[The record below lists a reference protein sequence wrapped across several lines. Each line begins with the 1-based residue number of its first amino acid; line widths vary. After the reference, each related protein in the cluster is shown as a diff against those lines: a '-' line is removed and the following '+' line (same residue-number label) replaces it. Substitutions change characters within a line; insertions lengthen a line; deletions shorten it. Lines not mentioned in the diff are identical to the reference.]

1 MSTVE
6 KDLVKDSK
14 IVSSENGKH
23 AESGK
28 TVTEKSEETN
38 EPTKETEKPRS
49 RVPIYVVAGIIL
61 LTTVVGTAWWLYARQ
76 FVTTDDAIV
85 EGFVSVVSPKVSAHV
100 SRIHVK
106 ENQLVKKGDLLI
118 EFEAQEQGAKLEQA
132 KARLQT
138 AFAARMKAQANVAFS
153 RKTSQAGLTQ
163 AGFNLEAARTN
174 IEQSR
179 LASDSKQ
186 NAIEKARTQ
195 AGTAEANYKQT
206 QAQIPA
212 AEASLAQA
220 KALVPVAQN
229 KLEVAR
235 LEHERDRQLF
245 DAGDVSKQ
253 KLEQSNKE
261 LNVAQGELI
270 SAEKQVDIA
279 ESRLEALRRAV
290 EVERSRMQEA
300 RVGIA
305 AAENDFRQSQ
315 SQINLVSAQADES
328 AGRLLEAKAM
338 PEKVA
343 VDETDISAAEAEVM
357 QAQAAVNQA
366 ELELSYTKIYA
377 PQDGYVVHRSVQ
389 EGQLV
394 QPDQT
399 LMAITQ
405 SELWVVAN
413 FKETQIER
421 LKAGQKV
428 DIYIDAYPSAVFQ
441 GRVDS
446 FQAGTGSRFSVLPS
460 ENATGNFVKVVQRIP
475 VKIVF
480 ETPPDTTK
488 YLLVP
493 GMSVVPKVHVK

>member
-6 KDLVKDSK
+6 KDLVKNDK

-23 AESGK
+23 AESSA
-28 TVTEKSEETN
+28 VAPEEPEETI
-38 EPTKETEKPRS
+38 EPEKETEKPRS

-61 LTTVVGTAWWLYARQ
+61 LTTVVGTAWWIYARQ

-85 EGFVSVVSPKVSAHV
+85 EGFVSVISPKISAHV

-106 ENQLVKKGDLLI
+106 ENQLVKKGDLLV
-118 EFEAQEQGAKLEQA
+118 EFEAQEQEAKLEQA
-132 KARLQT
+132 RARLQT
-138 AFAARMKAQANVAFS
+138 AFAARAKAQANVAFT
-153 RKTSQAGLTQ
+153 RKTSQAGLKQ
-163 AGFNLEAARTN
+163 AGFNLEAARSN
-174 IEQSR
+174 IEQTR

-186 NAIEKARTQ
+186 NGIERAQTAAK
-195 AGTAEANYKQT
+195 TAEANFRQM

-212 AEASLAQA
+212 AEAALAQA

-235 LEHERDRQLF
+235 IEHDRDRQLF

-261 LNVAQGELI
+261 LNVAQGELT

-279 ESRLEALRRAV
+279 ASRLEALRRSV
-290 EVERSRMQEA
+290 EVERSRMEEA
-300 RVGIA
+300 RIGIA

-315 SQINLVSAQADES
+315 AQINLVSSQADES
-328 AGRLLEAKAM
+328 AGRLMEAKAL
-338 PEKVA
+338 PEKIA
-343 VDETDISAAEAEVM
+343 VDETDISAAEAEAA

-366 ELELSYTKIYA
+366 EVELGYTKIYA

-389 EGQLV
+389 DGQLV

-428 DIYIDAYPSAVFQ
+428 DIYVDAYPSAVFH

-446 FQAGTGSRFSVLPS
+446 FQAGTGSRFSILPA
-460 ENATGNFVKVVQRIP
+460 ENASGNFVKVVQRIP

-480 ETPPDTTK
+480 ETPPDTSK

-493 GMSVVPKVHVK
+493 GMSVVPKVHTK

>member
-1 MSTVE
+1 MSTIE
-6 KDLVKDSK
+6 KDSVKDGK
-14 IVSSENGKH
+14 IVLSENGKQ
-23 AESGK
+23 AESGS
-28 TVTEKSEETN
+28 V
-38 EPTKETEKPRS
+38 ETEKPKEIIEETKEPEKRRS
-49 RVPIYVVAGIIL
+49 RVPIYIVAGIIL
-61 LTTVVGTAWWLYARQ
+61 LTTIIGTAWWLYARQ
-76 FVTTDDAIV
+76 FVTTDDAMIQ
-85 EGFVSVVSPKVSAHV
+85 GFVSVVSPKISAHV

-106 ENQLVKKGDLLI
+106 ENQPVKRGDLLV
-118 EFEAQEQGAKLEQA
+118 EFEALEPQAKLEQA
-132 KARLQT
+132 RARLQT
-138 AFAARMKAQANVAFS
+138 AYAARAKAEANVAFT
-153 RKTSQAGLTQ
+153 RKTSQAGLKQ
-163 AGFNLEAARTN
+163 AGFNLESARNN
-174 IEQSR
+174 IEQTR
-179 LASDSKQ
+179 IAADSKQ
-186 NAIEKARTQ
+186 SAIEKAQTQ
-195 AGTAEANYKQT
+195 AKTADANFRQM

-212 AEASLAQA
+212 AEAALAQA
-220 KALVPVAQN
+220 KASVPVAQN

-235 LEHERDRQLF
+235 IEHDRDRQLF

-261 LNVAQGELI
+261 LNVAQGELTF
-270 SAEKQVDIA
+270 AEKSVDIA
-279 ESRLEALRRAV
+279 ASRLEALRRSV
-290 EVERSRMQEA
+290 EVERSRMEEA

-315 SQINLVSAQADES
+315 AQINLVSSQADES
-328 AGRLLEAKAM
+328 AGRLQEARAL

-343 VDETDISAAEAEVM
+343 VDETDIAAAAAEVA

-366 ELELSYTKIYA
+366 EVELGYTKIYA

-413 FKETQIER
+413 FKETQIEK
-421 LKAGQKV
+421 LKPGQTV
-428 DIYIDAYPSAVFQ
+428 DIYVDAYPSATFR

-460 ENATGNFVKVVQRIP
+460 ENASGNFVKVVQRIP

-480 ETPPDTTK
+480 DAPPDANK

-493 GMSVVPKVHVK
+493 GMSVVPKVHIK

>member
-6 KDLVKDSK
+6 KDLVKDDK

-23 AESGK
+23 AESSD
-28 TVTEKSEETN
+28 TAPQ
-38 EPTKETEKPRS
+38 EPEQTIEPVKEAEKPRS

-61 LTTVVGTAWWLYARQ
+61 LTTVIGTAWWLYARR
-76 FVTTDDAIV
+76 FVTTDDATIQ
-85 EGFVSVVSPKVSAHV
+85 GFVSVVSPKISAHV

-118 EFEAQEQGAKLEQA
+118 EFEANEQEARLEQA
-132 KARLQT
+132 RARLQT
-138 AFAARMKAQANVAFS
+138 AFAGRAKAQANVAFT
-153 RKTSQAGLTQ
+153 RKTSQAGLKQ
-163 AGFNLEAARTN
+163 AGFNLEAARNN
-174 IEQSR
+174 IQQAR
-179 LASDSKQ
+179 IASDSKQ
-186 NAIEKARTQ
+186 NGIQRAQTEAK
-195 AGTAEANYKQT
+195 TAEANFRQM

-212 AEASLAQA
+212 AEAALAQA
-220 KALVPVAQN
+220 RAIVPVAQN

-235 LEHERDRQLF
+235 IEHDRDRQLF

-261 LNVAQGELI
+261 LNVAQGELT

-279 ESRLEALRRAV
+279 ASRLEALRRAV
-290 EVERSRMQEA
+290 EVERSRMEEA
-300 RVGIA
+300 RVGIS
-305 AAENDFRQSQ
+305 AAENDYRQSQ
-315 SQINLVSAQADES
+315 AQINLVSAQADES
-328 AGRLLEAKAM
+328 AGRLQEAKAL

-343 VDETDISAAEAEVM
+343 VDETDISAAEAEVA
-357 QAQAAVNQA
+357 QAQAALNQA
-366 ELELSYTKIYA
+366 ELELGYTKIYA

-421 LKAGQKV
+421 LKAGQPV
-428 DIYIDAYPSAVFQ
+428 DIYIDAYPSAVFR

-446 FQAGTGSRFSVLPS
+446 FQAGTGSRFSILPA

-480 ETPPDTTK
+480 DTPPDTSK

-493 GMSVVPKVHVK
+493 GMSVVPKVHVR